1 MNRLNTNYFDN
12 FYIDWQNNEI
22 SENYVEF
29 CQKQINNL
37 SHIVPS
43 LKKRKEKSSILV
55 VAVVFILN
63 F

>member
-43 LKKRKEKSSILV
+43 LKRKEKSSILV
-55 VAVVFILN
+55 AVF
-63 F
+63 

>member
-29 CQKQINNL
+29 CQKN
-37 SHIVPS
+37 
-43 LKKRKEKSSILV
+43 
-55 VAVVFILN
+55 
-63 F
+63 

>member
-43 LKKRKEKSSILV
+43 LKRKRKIIDTCCGCGFHSK
-55 VAVVFILN
+55 F
-63 F
+63 